1 MYWLFMMPSANSADI
16 NDIQREEPMNM
27 REDRPK
33 KIIRILACLG
43 LVLAAGFTA
52 CAKKPAESPAAGPA
66 PVTLLPEDK
75 VRLSNDPQ
83 KTELFRDA
91 GLGLFIHWG
100 PNSQMGTE
108 ISWPL
113 YNATD
118 EYVKKYYALAD
129 TFKPDRFDPAEW
141 ARMAKLAGMEY
152 VVFTA
157 KHHDGFCMFDT
168 AYNDFKLT
176 NKPFGK
182 DILAMLVEAFRKEG
196 LLVGIYYSP
205 GDFRYQ
211 FETGHRFTHLYE
223 ADFTS
228 TEPFGPLKKSFFDY
242 ERGQVEE
249 LLTRYGDIFM
259 IWFDGKCEPLK
270 KHAWRVKQ
278 DVFIGR
284 GEIPTPEQEIPG
296 KASDHAWE
304 SCMTTSIQWA
314 YQPNPDIRSTREILK
329 NLISIRARGGN
340 MLLNVGPRP
349 DGRIA
354 DPDVDRLR
362 DLGLWMMLYGEAVR
376 GIRPWVVTNEG
387 DVWLTNRRS
396 DGTVYALVDLDFNP
410 APGKKSKLPG
420 RAVTLKSV
428 KSTPGTKVTL
438 LSQAGELEWK
448 EDAGGLHINVE
459 RRHTVQLIRKPG
471 TRPASPDKEGSA
483 IQIAWGPDWPVAV
496 KITNVKPAETFITKE
511 K

>member
-1 MYWLFMMPSANSADI
+1 MFIKTTRFLTRTGMIAGAGLM
-16 NDIQREEPMNM
+16 
-27 REDRPK
+27 
-33 KIIRILACLG
+33 
-43 LVLAAGFTA
+43 LVLSFFSCG
-52 CAKKPAESPAAGPA
+52 KKPPEAQAPAPAA
-66 PVTLLPEDK
+66 VTLLPEDK
-75 VRLSNDPQ
+75 VRLSNDPL

-113 YNATD
+113 YNADD
-118 EYVKKYYALAD
+118 EYVRKYYALAD
-129 TFKPDRFDPAEW
+129 TFKPDRFDPGEW
-141 ARMAKLAGMEY
+141 ARLAKLAGMEY

-168 AYNDFKLT
+168 AYSDFKIT
-176 NKPFGK
+176 AKPFGK
-182 DILAMLVEAFRKEG
+182 DILASLVDAFRKEG

-211 FETGHRFTHLYE
+211 FETGHRFPHLYD
-223 ADFTS
+223 ADFES
-228 TEPFGPLKKSFFDY
+228 KEPFGPLKKSFVDY

-270 KHAWRVKQ
+270 KRAWQVKQ
-278 DVFIGR
+278 DVFVGR

-296 KASDHAWE
+296 QASDHAWE
-304 SCMTTSIQWA
+304 SCMTTSIQWS
-314 YQPNPDIRSTREILK
+314 YQPNPDIRTTREILR

-376 GIRPWVVTNEG
+376 GVRPWVVTNEG
-387 DVWLTNRRS
+387 DVWLTNRRD
-396 DGTVYALVDLDFNP
+396 DGTVYAFVDLDF
-410 APGKKSKLPG
+410 APKPG
-420 RAVTLKSV
+420 VKGREVTLKSV
-428 KSTPGTKVTL
+428 KSTPETKISL
-438 LSQAGELEWK
+438 LSQAGGLEWK
-448 EDAGGLHINVE
+448 EDAQGLHIQVD
-459 RRHTVQLIRKPG
+459 RKQTIQLVRKPG
-471 TRPASPDKEGSA
+471 TKKDEKDSA
-483 IQIAWGPDWPVAV
+483 IAIAWGPDWPVAV
-496 KITNVKPAETFITKE
+496 KITGARPADNFKPKE